1 MGFDSEIKTEDKLLI
16 FLRTGVKALRG
27 LWKRLFIKEVNGLC
41 LHGLNFEDVTIGRN
55 VMIRL
60 SSYYGGDCRYG
71 LTIGNN
77 SSIEPHGYIGCSGSI
92 SIGNN
97 VMIGPKCSLFAENY
111 VFSDDSA
118 TIKSQG
124 VTPIEI
130 RIGNDCWIGGNVII
144 LDGVTIGD
152 HVVIGAGTL
161 ITPDVPSDSV
171 VLDNRQKSVRLRDGE
186 K

>member
-1 MGFDSEIKTEDKLLI
+1 
-16 FLRTGVKALRG
+16 
-27 LWKRLFIKEVNGLC
+27 
-41 LHGLNFEDVTIGRN
+41 
-55 VMIRL
+55 
-60 SSYYGGDCRYG
+60 
-71 LTIGNN
+71 
-77 SSIEPHGYIGCSGSI
+77 
-92 SIGNN
+92 
-97 VMIGPKCSLFAENY
+97 MIGPKCSLFAENY